1 MSFVIHHK
9 SYETPPETQ
18 ASSADP
24 ENPANDNLID
34 AAINNLYDLDD
45 DDFDIDWSEMDRL
58 LANKTDEVIGNDD
71 LQEKLETCQRKLR
84 LSNSFCG
91 SLMLYIYIYINA
103 VHTMCDVRC
112 RAKLGGLLEKGSS
125 RGPEE
130 ALFPLCPYTRWVTRG
145 ILVSPGPSA
154 GRTALLF
161 YYSYYRR

>member
-1 MSFVIHHK
+1 MSFVIHQK

-91 SLMLYIYIYINA
+91 SL
-103 VHTMCDVRC
+103 T
-112 RAKLGGLLEKGSS
+112 K
-125 RGPEE
+125 
-130 ALFPLCPYTRWVTRG
+130 
-145 ILVSPGPSA
+145 
-154 GRTALLF
+154 
-161 YYSYYRR
+161 